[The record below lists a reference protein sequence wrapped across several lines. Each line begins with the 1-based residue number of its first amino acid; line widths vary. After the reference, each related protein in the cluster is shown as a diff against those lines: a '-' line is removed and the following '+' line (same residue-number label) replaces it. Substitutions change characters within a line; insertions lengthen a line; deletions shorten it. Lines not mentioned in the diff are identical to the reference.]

1 MTRQK
6 YNKEFIVTSVVAV
19 IVDDEQRVLLTKRNI
34 SPFEGLWVMPGGKI
48 DLGEPILQALHRE
61 VREEVGL
68 EVEVEDLIDVFEHLT
83 PGDGNSHFI
92 ILYYLCRPTVCEIKH
107 NPFEVDEARWVSR
120 ENLDEYP
127 MADGAKYILGR
138 IFPELYCSAQAKAAT
153 RLRRKIRKMKK
164 A

>member
-1 MTRQK
+1 MTKPK

-92 ILYYLCRPTVCEIKH
+92 ILYYLCRPTVCVIKH
-107 NPFEVDEARWVSR
+107 NPFEVDEAQWVPKER
-120 ENLDEYP
+120 LADYP
-127 MADGAKYILGR
+127 MAEGAKFILGK
-138 IFPELYCSAQAKAAT
+138 IFPDIYCQQVRTAT
-153 RLRRKIRKMKK
+153 RVRRKISKMKK
-164 A
+164 I